1 MPDRLFVYGT
11 LKPGESMNNLLN
23 DIGGTWEKGTVQ
35 GKFISAND
43 IPGFPYPGIILDDA
57 GDTIEGYVFTSENLS
72 DHWDK
77 IDRYEGSNYERVITE
92 VKLEDGS
99 VVEAYIYELETE

>member
-35 GKFISAND
+35 GELIKAYD
-43 IPGFPYPGIILDDA
+43 IPGFPYPGVLLNDKVDK
-57 GDTIEGYVFTSENLS
+57 IEGYVFTSENLS
-72 DHWDK
+72 SHWNKLDK
-77 IDRYEGSNYERVITE
+77 YEGKSYQRVITE
-92 VKLEDGS
+92 VTLKDGS
-99 VVEAYIYELETE
+99 VVEAYIYELKTE